1 MPRSVNQK
9 RLQTSQGQGKIVCKH
24 DLILIQSRLNEDKPD
39 LIGRTTVSEERGEP
53 QWRQGRSHAAGGE
66 TAGAGYM
73 LSKSCAFRVAER

>member
-1 MPRSVNQK
+1 M
-9 RLQTSQGQGKIVCKH
+9 CKH

-39 LIGRTTVSEERGEP
+39 LICRTTVSEERGEP

-73 LSKSCAFRVAER
+73 LPAFSAFRAAVR